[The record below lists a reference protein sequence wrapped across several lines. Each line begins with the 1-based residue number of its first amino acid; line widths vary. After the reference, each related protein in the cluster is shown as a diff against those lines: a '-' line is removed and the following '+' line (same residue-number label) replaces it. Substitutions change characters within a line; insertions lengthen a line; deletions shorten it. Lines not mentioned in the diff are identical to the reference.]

1 IITAPAEVI
10 AGSLIEVTWT
20 GPNNSGDYITVVEA
34 QKPDGQ
40 YGNYTNTASSAPLKL
55 LMPIMAGD
63 AELRYMTGQGGR
75 VLARRPIKIVAAN
88 VTLSAA
94 ESCAAGATVTI
105 TWIGPNNSGDYI
117 TIVEKSKPDNQ
128 FGAYTNT
135 SKGSPLNVAA
145 PKQPCDA
152 EVRYV
157 TGQGGKVL
165 ARIPIKVG
173 P

>member
-1 IITAPAEVI
+1 
-10 AGSLIEVTWT
+10 
-20 GPNNSGDYITVVEA
+20 
-34 QKPDGQ
+34 
-40 YGNYTNTASSAPLKL
+40 
-55 LMPIMAGD
+55 MPIMAGE

-75 VLARRPIKIVAAN
+75 VLGRRPITITAAK

-94 ESCAAGATVTI
+94 DSCAAGATVTV

-117 TIVEKSKPDNQ
+117 TIVEKDKADNQ

-135 SKGSPLNVAA
+135 SKGSPLSVTA
-145 PKQPCDA
+145 PAKPCDA

-157 TGQGGKVL
+157 TGQGGRVL
-165 ARIPIKVG
+165 ARIPIRVG